1 MSRDELGGELREF
14 LIESFE
20 NLDRTENDLVG
31 LDLGADNHEV
41 LAATFR
47 TLHSIKGACGFF
59 DLEHLSQLAHEGESL
74 LAVLRDAPQLLGDSE
89 TQLLLDLIDGL
100 RRYLA
105 QVELTGGDGDEEEND
120 LCEALQ
126 ATRSYLEGGS
136 DARSPM
142 EPSSRPSE
150 VQLAPNIVVFTPTV
164 EPTPPLETLESS
176 APISSHANLLDQAI
190 RVDVELLDRLV
201 NLVGELVLV
210 RNRTLQI
217 DGALQDADLS
227 ATVQRLNLITTE
239 LQEQVMQ
246 TRMQPMESLFVKLP
260 RLVRDLARSL
270 HKQVR
275 LVTTGGD
282 TELDRGI
289 LEAIRDPL
297 VHLLR
302 NSVDHGIESS
312 ENRALAGKDATGY
325 IGVAARHEGGSVII
339 TITDDG
345 AGIDPSAVGERALRL
360 GLVSAEA
367 LSSMSDRE
375 RSELIFLPGFSTSEE
390 VTNVSGR
397 GVGMDVVRNNVEQ
410 VSGTIELNSVS
421 GEGTTVVL
429 RIPLTLAIIPSL
441 MLLVANQRFALPQLS
456 VVELLRLERE
466 SMADELAFV
475 GETLFLRR
483 NGQLLPV
490 VDLASLLGLREAIPN
505 YALQLITIVVV
516 QLSGREF
523 GLIVD
528 RVVDTQ
534 EIVVKPLD
542 GFIGAIGIYAGA
554 TILGNGDVAMILDVA
569 GIASRAA
576 LSLEEVAVTVLSGV
590 ADEVIEEE
598 LALLVD
604 AGIAG
609 LIAVPV
615 YEIERIE
622 EIDSYALE
630 YLDDQPVVQYR
641 DTVVKLLTVSELF
654 GGTRDLPDSGPIR
667 FLVPSFGVSD
677 RVVAIREIVDI
688 TTIASMTQGST
699 IIAGRIVRSV
709 SLAEVLMTELGGRH
723 ERV

>member
-1 MSRDELGGELREF
+1 MSRDELGEELREF

-20 NLDRTENDLVG
+20 NLDRTEHDLVG
-31 LDLGADNHEV
+31 LDLGADNREV

-59 DLEHLSQLAHEGESL
+59 DLDHLSRLAHEGESL
-74 LAVLRDAPQLLGDSE
+74 LAVLRDAPQLLSDSE

-100 RRYLA
+100 RRHLA
-105 QVELTGGDGDEEEND
+105 QVELTGGDGGEEESD

-126 ATRSYLEGGS
+126 AARTYLEEGDLGH
-136 DARSPM
+136 SPVQQ
-142 EPSSRPSE
+142 SSRPSE
-150 VQLAPNIVVFTPTV
+150 VQLAPNLVVFTPTI
-164 EPTPPLETLESS
+164 ES
-176 APISSHANLLDQAI
+176 APPPEKPVTPSSHVNLLDQAI

-217 DGALQDADLS
+217 DGSLQDADLS
-227 ATVQRLNLITTE
+227 VAVQRLNLITTE

-270 HKQVR
+270 YKQVR

-289 LEAIRDPL
+289 LDAIRDPL

-312 ENRALAGKDATGY
+312 DDRALAGKDAIGY
-325 IGVAARHEGGSVII
+325 IGIAARHEGGSVII

-345 AGIDPSAVGERALRL
+345 AGIDPLTVGERAFRL
-360 GLVSAEA
+360 GLVSAET
-367 LSSMSDRE
+367 LSGMSDRE

-390 VTNVSGR
+390 VTDVSGR
-397 GVGMDVVRNNVEQ
+397 GVGMDVVRTNIEQ
-410 VSGTIELNSVS
+410 VSGTIEVNSVL
-421 GEGTTVVL
+421 GKGTTVVL

-441 MLLVANQRFALPQLS
+441 MLLVSNQRFALPQLS

-475 GETLFLRR
+475 GDTLFLRR
-483 NGQLLPV
+483 NAQLLPV
-490 VDLASLLGLREAIPN
+490 VDLAVLLGLRDPIPN

-516 QLSGREF
+516 QLGGREF

-542 GFIGAIGIYAGA
+542 GFIGGIGIYAGA

-569 GIASRAA
+569 GIAARAN
-576 LSLEEVAVTVLSGV
+576 LSLEEAAVSDLAG
-590 ADEVIEEE
+590 AAEEVIEED
-598 LALLVD
+598 LVLLVD
-604 AGIAG
+604 AGTAG

-622 EIDSYALE
+622 EIDGSEIA
-630 YLDDQPVVQYR
+630 YLDEQPVIQYR
-641 DTVVKLLTVSELF
+641 DTVVKLLTVSELL
-654 GGTRDLPDSGPIR
+654 GGERDISANGPIR

-677 RVVAIREIVDI
+677 RVVTIREIVDI
-688 TTIASMTQGST
+688 TTVPSMTSGST
-699 IIAGRIVRSV
+699 IITGKIVRSL
-709 SLAEVLMTELGGRH
+709 SLAEVLMTQLGG
-723 ERV
+723 

>member
-312 ENRALAGKDATGY
+312 
-325 IGVAARHEGGSVII
+325 
-339 TITDDG
+339 
-345 AGIDPSAVGERALRL
+345 
-360 GLVSAEA
+360 
-367 LSSMSDRE
+367 
-375 RSELIFLPGFSTSEE
+375 
-390 VTNVSGR
+390 
-397 GVGMDVVRNNVEQ
+397 
-410 VSGTIELNSVS
+410 
-421 GEGTTVVL
+421 
-429 RIPLTLAIIPSL
+429 
-441 MLLVANQRFALPQLS
+441 
-456 VVELLRLERE
+456 
-466 SMADELAFV
+466 
-475 GETLFLRR
+475 
-483 NGQLLPV
+483 
-490 VDLASLLGLREAIPN
+490 
-505 YALQLITIVVV
+505 
-516 QLSGREF
+516 
-523 GLIVD
+523 
-528 RVVDTQ
+528 
-534 EIVVKPLD
+534 
-542 GFIGAIGIYAGA
+542 
-554 TILGNGDVAMILDVA
+554 
-569 GIASRAA
+569 
-576 LSLEEVAVTVLSGV
+576 
-590 ADEVIEEE
+590 
-598 LALLVD
+598 
-604 AGIAG
+604 
-609 LIAVPV
+609 
-615 YEIERIE
+615 
-622 EIDSYALE
+622 
-630 YLDDQPVVQYR
+630 
-641 DTVVKLLTVSELF
+641 
-654 GGTRDLPDSGPIR
+654 
-667 FLVPSFGVSD
+667 
-677 RVVAIREIVDI
+677 
-688 TTIASMTQGST
+688 
-699 IIAGRIVRSV
+699 
-709 SLAEVLMTELGGRH
+709 
-723 ERV
+723 

>member
-1 MSRDELGGELREF
+1 
-14 LIESFE
+14 
-20 NLDRTENDLVG
+20 
-31 LDLGADNHEV
+31 V

-59 DLEHLSQLAHEGESL
+59 DFEHLSQIAHEGESL

-105 QVELTGGDGDEEEND
+105 QIELTGGDGDEEEND

-126 ATRSYLEGGS
+126 VARSYLEGGGH
-136 DARSPM
+136 AHSPM

-150 VQLAPNIVVFTPTV
+150 VQLAPNIVVFAPTV
-164 EPTPPLETLESS
+164 ES
-176 APISSHANLLDQAI
+176 APTSPENSAPLPSHVNLLDQAI

-217 DGALQDADLS
+217 DGSLQDADLS
-227 ATVQRLNLITTE
+227 AAVQRLNLITTE

-246 TRMQPMESLFVKLP
+246 TRMQPMESLFAKLP

-312 ENRALAGKDATGY
+312 EERALAGKDATGY
-325 IGVAARHEGGSVII
+325 IGIAARHEGGSVII
-339 TITDDG
+339 TISDDG
-345 AGIDPSAVGERALRL
+345 AGIDPSAVGDRALRL

-367 LSSMSDRE
+367 LSTMSDRE
-375 RSELIFLPGFSTSEE
+375 RSELVFLPGFSTSEE

-397 GVGMDVVRNNVEQ
+397 GVGMDVVRTNVEQ
-410 VSGTIELNSVS
+410 VSGTIEVNSAP
-421 GEGTTVVL
+421 GKGTTVVL

-466 SMADELAFV
+466 SMADELAFI

-483 NGQLLPV
+483 NAQLLPV
-490 VDLASLLGLREAIPN
+490 VDLASLLGLREATPN

-569 GIASRAA
+569 GIASCAA
-576 LSLEEVAVTVLSGV
+576 LSLEEVAVTELAGA
-590 ADEVIEEE
+590 ADEVIEED
-598 LALLVD
+598 LVLLVD

-622 EIDSYALE
+622 EIDSCGLE

-641 DTVVKLLTVSELF
+641 DAVVKLLTVSELL
-654 GGTRDLPDSGPIR
+654 GGTRDLPGSGPIR

-688 TTIASMTQGST
+688 TTIASMTRGSA
-699 IIAGRIVRSV
+699 IIAGKIVRSV
-709 SLAEVLMTELGGRH
+709 SLAEVLTTELGGRH
-723 ERV
+723 ERI